1 VERSGDRRTLILGNR
16 EWKHGGGAHCGDESR
31 QESGKTMSVSRRAGA
46 QVKKA
51 VILMVGVTVA
61 LAGVALLALPG
72 PGMIVIIVGLL
83 ILSAEFAW
91 AQRWLDI
98 AVEKAASA
106 TSSVQGSKRGRAM
119 LALSGVG
126 MIAIGVGICV
136 AFSEFWVAG
145 VSIGLAGAIGLAT
158 LHPRVADWVEE
169 KALTGIDDEDNVP
182 ARTP

>member
-1 VERSGDRRTLILGNR
+1 
-16 EWKHGGGAHCGDESR
+16 
-31 QESGKTMSVSRRAGA
+31 MSATRRAGA
-46 QVKKA
+46 QVRRA
-51 VILMVGVTVA
+51 AILVVGLVVV

-83 ILSAEFAW
+83 ILSAEFDW

-106 TSSVQGSKRGRAM
+106 TTSLQGSKSGRIM
-119 LALSGVG
+119 LALSGIG
-126 MIAIGVGICV
+126 MIAIGIGICV
-136 AFSEFWVAG
+136 FFTDFWVAG
-145 VSIGLAGAIGLAT
+145 VSIGLAGSIGLAT

-182 ARTP
+182 AKTP